1 MLSYINFIVQVTPK
15 LKNLILTKLNS
26 DFGNISFHP
35 YGRELWLIDSH
46 DKTWYFVAECDGK
59 LWFNQNAF
67 NNFFYLF
74 SLNSKEYSFLLKEWF
89 EYLTGITI
97 RTVARKNTNYEYIIE
112 GVLRK
117 SNSKY
122 EWSLENRFGFGYQIV
137 KKYLDI
143 KKTLKLNEVR
153 LIDLI

>member
-1 MLSYINFIVQVTPK
+1 VQVTPK

>member
-1 MLSYINFIVQVTPK
+1 VTPK

-35 YGRELWLIDSH
+35 YGRELWLIDSD

>member
-1 MLSYINFIVQVTPK
+1 VQVTPK

-35 YGRELWLIDSH
+35 YGRELWLIDSD